1 VSPYGSL
8 WAAAAHHR
16 RQPEDA
22 GSGALAAETTNL
34 GVGPLRPL
42 IMRMLHDEGMQPEAT
57 SNGLPGHVEQAKSQA
72 ASGHSAVGPRV
83 KPCQAAPPPP
93 VLTTV
98 LTSTVLPVGAFPQVR
113 AGFVGATGFE
123 PATARL

>member
-22 GSGALAAETTNL
+22 RSGALAAETTNL
-34 GVGPLRPL
+34 RVGPLRPL
-42 IMRMLHDEGMQPEAT
+42 MMRMLHDEGMQPEAT

-72 ASGHSAVGPRV
+72 GGGPVPLGLGGTLSGGPAAPCADDCAYQHSPLSGHSRR
-83 KPCQAAPPPP
+83 
-93 VLTTV
+93 
-98 LTSTVLPVGAFPQVR
+98 SER
-113 AGFVGATGFE
+113 GFVGATGFE